1 MRQQPETCPIGLR
14 RLGSQ
19 RSRTLGAMGKA
30 ELHRRPRCSYRPS
43 AALTRRTVTLARCGT
58 FLFPLSVRVGTSA
71 RALPVAHSSVSIGDG
86 NLSACVVRHGAPG
99 DPATRTDGLH
109 VTPRDAG
116 DSFFRSACRRAAAS
130 PVGESQGGLSNWWTS
145 HRPVASG
152 IAVRRRVALCRGRS
166 AVSYTLRASS
176 VATRLLPPF
185 FPCETRPLAHD
196 AVAADGARGT
206 ILDGGMSDLPTEAEL
221 MRGYCR
227 TGCTTPP
234 TVLVEGEAIC
244 CACAD
249 AMGAA

>member
-1 MRQQPETCPIGLR
+1 MHQQPETCPIGLR
-14 RLGSQ
+14 LSGSQ
-19 RSRTLGAMGKA
+19 CSGTLGATGKA
-30 ELHRRPRCSYRPS
+30 ELLRDPRLRNQTA
-43 AALTRRTVTLARCGT
+43 AALTRRTDTLARCGT
-58 FLFPLSVRVGTSA
+58 FTFPLSVRVRTSA
-71 RALPVAHSSVSIGDG
+71 RALPVAQSSVSIGDG

-99 DPATRTDGLH
+99 DPANRTDGLH
-109 VTPRDAG
+109 ETPRDAG

-166 AVSYTLRASS
+166 AVPYTLRASS

-196 AVAADGARGT
+196 ALAADGARGT

-221 MRGYCR
+221 MRGYCH

>member
-1 MRQQPETCPIGLR
+1 MHQQPETCPIGLR

-130 PVGESQGGLSNWWTS
+130 PMAERQGGLSNWWTS
-145 HRPVASG
+145 HRPGWSDL
-152 IAVRRRVALCRGRS
+152 AVRRRVALCRGRS
-166 AVSYTLRASS
+166 TASYTACASS
-176 VATRLLPPF
+176 ARRDSLLPI
-185 FPCETRPLAHD
+185 FPKRPAR
-196 AVAADGARGT
+196 GARRRGDGRGAR
-206 ILDGGMSDLPTEAEL
+206 ILLPQ
-221 MRGYCR
+221 R
-227 TGCTTPP
+227 
-234 TVLVEGEAIC
+234 
-244 CACAD
+244 
-249 AMGAA
+249 